1 MFFQVLAH
9 GETLDPLV
17 AEDGLHGGVR
27 GEELLVLG
35 ILKVRL
41 LQVRP
46 QPLDDL
52 REKSYQIGFPKIEVK
67 SYLRSGD
74 FLSLVRPD
82 DGGELLGHVKLHV
95 NAGFLDG

>member
-1 MFFQVLAH
+1 MLLQVFAH

-46 QPLDDL
+46 QPLDNL
-52 REKSYQIGFPKIEVK
+52 REKIISNRVFEIKLVVVPEVW
-67 SYLRSGD
+67 R
-74 FLSLVRPD
+74 FSLPCPSR
-82 DGGELLGHVKLHV
+82 
-95 NAGFLDG
+95 